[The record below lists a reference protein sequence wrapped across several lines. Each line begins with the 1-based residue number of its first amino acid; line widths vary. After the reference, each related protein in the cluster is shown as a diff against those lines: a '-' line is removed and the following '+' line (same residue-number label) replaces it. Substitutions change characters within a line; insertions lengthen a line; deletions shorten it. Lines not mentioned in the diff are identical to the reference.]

1 MKNCYYKLEYDK
13 ILQILSN
20 YCKTDIGKDI
30 ALNLEPSNNK
40 LEVKHLQSE
49 TTEAVN
55 LTSKLGNSPIHF
67 LPNINLWLKYL
78 ESGNSLSAKALL
90 EIGKTLK
97 LSRKLKSYF
106 FDNKEIDLGNFP
118 ILLDKFNLLYT
129 NTQIENS
136 IFKSI
141 IDENTISDDASN
153 TLSSLRRN
161 RRRLEQE
168 IKDKL
173 NSMIHSSTYSKYI
186 MESIVTIRN
195 DRYVIPVK
203 IEHKDNIKG
212 FVHDI
217 SSSGSTVFIEPMT
230 IFELNTKILSL
241 IHI

>member
-55 LTSKLGNSPIHF
+55 LTSKLGHSPIYF

-97 LSRKLKSYF
+97 LSRELKSYF

-118 ILLDKFNLLYT
+118 ILLDKFNLL
-129 NTQIENS
+129 
-136 IFKSI
+136 
-141 IDENTISDDASN
+141 
-153 TLSSLRRN
+153 
-161 RRRLEQE
+161 
-168 IKDKL
+168 
-173 NSMIHSSTYSKYI
+173 
-186 MESIVTIRN
+186 
-195 DRYVIPVK
+195 
-203 IEHKDNIKG
+203 
-212 FVHDI
+212 
-217 SSSGSTVFIEPMT
+217 
-230 IFELNTKILSL
+230 
-241 IHI
+241 